1 MVTEKLQRRLLELL
15 KEKGITQSEL
25 AEKINVRK
33 SVINDILKGRNNN
46 PSFHRMM
53 KIADAL
59 GVSLDEFR

>member
-46 PSFHRMM
+46 PSFYRMM